1 MDLTNLE
8 NLQQESAEEQ
18 NTQQAAQVPDKSAY
32 MQRILALSPEDKAFM
47 EGYLYAL
54 VTSRNEKGA

>member
-1 MDLTNLE
+1 MDQKNRE
-8 NLQQESAEEQ
+8 IMQQESVEEQ

-47 EGYLYAL
+47 DGYLFAL
-54 VTSRNEKGA
+54 VASRSEKGA

>member
-47 EGYLYAL
+47 DGFLFAK
-54 VTSRNEKGA
+54 VTARREKGA